1 MNSFSN
7 WLAPIIWTFIFIFPV
22 PVHAEVTY
30 NQVKESIEGR
40 HWQPPK
46 SHATLGEEEIPHLL
60 NIIKDDHL
68 PNYYRFRALR
78 VLGHYPTP
86 EVSIFLESL
95 LQQTAPPL
103 LLRHGIEAYASAFS
117 ADQPQAVRDLA
128 WQFHDHPD
136 PELRLTVAR
145 AIRIISP
152 DEFELLIQQ
161 EPKDWVR
168 QAALQ

>member
-7 WLAPIIWTFIFIFPV
+7 WLAPVIWTFIFIF

-60 NIIKDDHL
+60 KIINDNHL

-117 ADQPQAVRDLA
+117 DDRPQAVRDLA

-145 AIRIISP
+145 AIRLISP
-152 DEFELLIQQ
+152 DEFELWIQQ

>member
-1 MNSFSN
+1 MKSFSN
-7 WLAPIIWTFIFIFPV
+7 WLGLIIWTFIFTF

-30 NQVKESIEGR
+30 KQVKESIEGR

-68 PNYYRFRALR
+68 PNYYRFRALK